1 MTEKELWGYFGKKV
15 KVKCVTG
22 ETIKGIVKGFTRAI
36 DNDPEVA
43 SIEIP
48 YSDNGSYEIMA
59 NEISIRIAPDSTFDK
74 NTVSFFTGNVCV
86 K

>member
-1 MTEKELWGYFGKKV
+1 MTERELWGYFGKKV

-59 NEISIRIAPDSTFDK
+59 NEIKSIDILTDSK
-74 NTVSFFTGNVCV
+74 
-86 K
+86 

>member
-15 KVKCVTG
+15 KVKCTTG
-22 ETIKGIVKGFTRAI
+22 EVIKGIVKGFTRAI

-48 YSDNGSYEIMA
+48 YSDNGCYEIMA
-59 NEISIRIAPDSTFDK
+59 NEIKSIDMLTDSK
-74 NTVSFFTGNVCV
+74 
-86 K
+86 